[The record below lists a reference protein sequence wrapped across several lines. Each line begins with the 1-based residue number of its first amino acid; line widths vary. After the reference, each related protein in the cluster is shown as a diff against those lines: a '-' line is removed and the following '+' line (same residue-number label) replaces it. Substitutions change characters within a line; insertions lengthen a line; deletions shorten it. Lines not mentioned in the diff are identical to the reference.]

1 MQVVTRLPVR
11 LPDQTDGVVET
22 LDADGWLRVQCGAL
36 ALRCRRAA
44 SCLLAPTV
52 GDRVLVAT
60 LHDTECW
67 VLAVLERAD
76 GAGRAVLDAPGD
88 CELRVAGGKLVVAAR
103 DGVTVGTAG
112 PMRMHAD
119 TVEMHARE
127 GSAVLGVL
135 KLLAETVEGEAGA
148 LRGRFGVID
157 TVAERVTSRA
167 QRVYRW
173 VEEFEQLRARRV
185 DWDMKETAQI
195 HAREALVTAEGLI
208 KIDGAQIHVG

>member
-11 LPDQTDGVVET
+11 LPAQTDGVIEA
-22 LDADGWLRVQCGAL
+22 LEADGWLRVQSGAGV
-36 ALRCRRAA
+36 LRCRQAA
-44 SCLLAPTV
+44 SCMLAPGA

-67 VLAVLERAD
+67 VLAVLERAE
-76 GAGRAVLDAPGD
+76 GAGRAVVEVPGD
-88 CELRVAGGKLVVAAR
+88 GEIRAAAGALVMAAR
-103 DGVTVGTAG
+103 DGVTVATGG
-112 PMRMHAD
+112 PMRVHSD
-119 TVEMHARE
+119 SLELHARE

-157 TVAERVTSRA
+157 TVAERVSSRA

-195 HAREALVTAEGLI
+195 HAREALVTAEGLV